1 MIKKLRDILN
11 TYTEEELEDMDLWI
25 NSDFKV
31 EKIFIDDFSIN
42 LLGED
47 AEIVINGLVDKEN
60 TTICEECE

>member
-11 TYTEEELEDMDLWI
+11 TYTEEELEDMDLWV

-31 EKIFIDDFSIN
+31 EKIFIDEFSVN